1 MEELRSKEQ
10 RPDLKKKNNA
20 KKYRKQKK
28 QLAEANEQMKNM
40 LTTMTREEV
49 LGHLLPCA
57 GREQLRGFAAR
68 MQLKLKGQLQP
79 GKVQKAAPKVPAVPQ
94 PSKGKAAAKKA
105 AAKKVHKP
113 GSGSLER
120 KTLQRKQQKKE
131 DKAYLKAL
139 KEVAEP
145 EEAPPLPPPAVGPET
160 LKVLVVGEGAGQVY
174 FGKEAVVDKAAWQ
187 NQSRTVRELSAWV
200 AALAQKL
207 PAALCRPAEAS
218 QAEASHSGSSC
229 RHAGMACSVWPEDHA
244 RRHGG

>member
-57 GREQLRGFAAR
+57 GREQLGGFAAR

-187 NQSRTVRELSAWV
+187 NQTAELFVNFQPGLQRLHRSFLQPSADLQKPLKLKPLTQVRRVDMQES
-200 AALAQKL
+200 
-207 PAALCRPAEAS
+207 
-218 QAEASHSGSSC
+218 
-229 RHAGMACSVWPEDHA
+229 SVWPEDHA

>member
-28 QLAEANEQMKNM
+28 QLAEANEQMNM

-105 AAKKVHKP
+105 AAKKVHAQARQWQP
-113 GSGSLER
+113 GE
-120 KTLQRKQQKKE
+120 E
-131 DKAYLKAL
+131 DTAA
-139 KEVAEP
+139 
-145 EEAPPLPPPAVGPET
+145 
-160 LKVLVVGEGAGQVY
+160 
-174 FGKEAVVDKAAWQ
+174 KAAEERR
-187 NQSRTVRELSAWV
+187 QSLLEGFERG
-200 AALAQKL
+200 
-207 PAALCRPAEAS
+207 CRA
-218 QAEASHSGSSC
+218 
-229 RHAGMACSVWPEDHA
+229 
-244 RRHGG
+244 